1 MPVTKIS
8 VPVTSQLAV
17 FVGSL
22 TRVTVRTA
30 VPAARAVTA
39 PVAETLAFAASELSK
54 VTLLSVASAGITPTC
69 NSWTALTCKVK
80 AAGATVMPSRGLAVA
95 VTVMTQAA
103 VFVGSLTLFTVTVAW
118 PTMALAFTNPLA
130 STVAMS
136 SAEEVH
142 ITGLSVVFSGVK
154 TAFRRNSSFTSK
166 EAEAGLTP
174 RAVKG
179 TGTADTVTAQAA
191 YLEEFD
197 LETAVM
203 VTVPGDFPVTT
214 PSATEAMSLSFEV
227 HIRDLS
233 ASAGVMTGVSV
244 TVAFIVTEAVAGSV
258 MLSTDTPSTVTSHLA
273 VFVWSLTL
281 VAVMVTVPIDFP
293 VTVPSAT
300 VAMLLSLEFHV
311 RDLSAA
317 FSGVTEAVSF
327 AVSSTFTDTAEGEI
341 VTPSTAIGSSFFLQ
355 EEIRR
360 RVTEETRSR
369 AAKAISKFFI
379 AVCLK
384 VKCH

>member
-30 VPAARAVTA
+30 VPAARAVTT
-39 PVAETLAFAASELSK
+39 PVAETIAFATSELSK
-54 VTLLSVASAGITPTC
+54 VTLLSVASAGVTFTSNCLAPPTC
-69 NSWTALTCKVK
+69 KGKTAGT
-80 AAGATVMPSRGLAVA
+80 TVRLSRGLAVA

-103 VFVGSLTLFTVTVAW
+103 VFVGSLALFTVTVAL
-118 PTMALAFTNPLA
+118 PAAVLAFTNPLA
-130 STVAMS
+130 STVATVS
-136 SAEEVH
+136 SEEVH
-142 ITGLSVVFSGVK
+142 VTALSVVFSGVK
-154 TAFRRNSSFTSK
+154 TAFRRNSPFTSK

-179 TGTADTVTAQAA
+179 TGTADTVTAQVAD
-191 YLEEFD
+191 LEGFD
-197 LETAVM
+197 LETAVI
-203 VTVPGDFPVTT
+203 VTVPSNFPVTT
-214 PSATEAMSLSFEV
+214 PSATEAMLSLFEV

-244 TVAFIVTEAVAGSV
+244 TVAFTVTEAVAGSV

-281 VAVMVTVPIDFP
+281 VAVTVTVPIDFP
-293 VTVPSAT
+293 VTTPSAT

-327 AVSSTFTDTAEGEI
+327 TVSSTFTDTAEGEI
-341 VTPSTAIGSSFFLQ
+341 VTPSTATGSSFFLQ
-355 EEIRR
+355 EEIRS
-360 RVTEETRSR
+360 RVTEEIRSNP
-369 AAKAISKFFI
+369 AKAISKFFMPM
-379 AVCLK
+379 CLK